1 MHMLSMRSLSER
13 INKITPAQRWYNELS
28 THNCRVASYP
38 KGPYIARP
46 CDMCTFTHLE
56 HSCIICG
63 RDFQE
68 IQLKR
73 LPYAMQA

>member
-1 MHMLSMRSLSER
+1 MHSLRQLSYKVNRT
-13 INKITPAQRWYNELS
+13 TPLQHWYNELMR
-28 THNCRVASYP
+28 HNLRVASYP

-46 CDMCTFTHLE
+46 CNVCTFRHIE
-56 HSCIICG
+56 PSCIICG
-63 RDFQE
+63 RDFLE